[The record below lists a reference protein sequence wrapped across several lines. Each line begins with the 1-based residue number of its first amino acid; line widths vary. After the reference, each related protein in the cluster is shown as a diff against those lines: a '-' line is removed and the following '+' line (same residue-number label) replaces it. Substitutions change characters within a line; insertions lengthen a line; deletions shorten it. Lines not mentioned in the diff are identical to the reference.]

1 MKLKWC
7 SRVCN
12 TEFKLEVVY
21 ISPGY
26 TCIVS
31 HVKLTWCSRAPYVCI
46 LEYAK
51 VKWCIDTEMLL
62 MGCSCLPEMYCHLG
76 GDYICPRYMC
86 ILLHVKLLWCSD
98 ISYIY
103 HQFEQGTSTH
113 SIFAF
118 YASMVNCS
126 GGLHLPSIYVHSAI
140 CETYEV

>member
-7 SRVCN
+7 SGVCN
-12 TEFKLEVVY
+12 TEFNLEVVC

-31 HVKLTWCSRAPYVCI
+31 HVKLTWCSRALYVCI

-62 MGCSCLPEMYCHLG
+62 MRCSCLPEMYCHLG

-86 ILLHVKLLWCSD
+86 ILLHVKLLGVVIFHTSIINLSRVHLPAVYLHSMHLWS
-98 ISYIY
+98 ITVG
-103 HQFEQGTSTH
+103 GTS
-113 SIFAF
+113 IFNIYAF
-118 YASMVNCS
+118 CYM
-126 GGLHLPSIYVHSAI
+126 
-140 CETYEV
+140 